1 MPFDSILPP
10 SAADLSAAMQL
21 RVRAALTGWTPR
33 PTEPPGRLAKLRA
46 LLRRPLSDKG
56 QSLCY

>member
-10 SAADLSAAMQL
+10 SAADLSAAMRL

-33 PTEPPGRLAKLRA
+33 PTEPPGRLAMLRA